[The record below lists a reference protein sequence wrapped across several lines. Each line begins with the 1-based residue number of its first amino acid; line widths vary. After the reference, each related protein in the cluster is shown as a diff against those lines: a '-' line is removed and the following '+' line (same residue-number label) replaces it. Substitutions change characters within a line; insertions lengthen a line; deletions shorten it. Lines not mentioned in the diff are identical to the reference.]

1 MQHLG
6 HEAQLKRASVITRDG
21 ARHTMVSLSRVPYPI
36 GHKSCKP
43 NRPVHD
49 ISRNDCIYE
58 LAIAPT
64 TDDDGDSGKGGIGK
78 RRKRIATAG
87 RGDGTAAGLPW
98 GGVGMATT
106 RTALPHARAQNCT
119 REFS

>member
-1 MQHLG
+1 M
-6 HEAQLKRASVITRDG
+6 
-21 ARHTMVSLSRVPYPI
+21 
-36 GHKSCKP
+36 
-43 NRPVHD
+43 
-49 ISRNDCIYE
+49 YE

-87 RGDGTAAGLPW
+87 RGDGTAAGLAW

-106 RTALPHARAQNCT
+106 RTALPRARAQNCT
-119 REFS
+119 REFR